1 MPPSTMP
8 RSTMRSDPA
17 AVSGPRGPSRPG
29 PHPTAAR
36 PRHPPTTPTRTGGTC
51 RRARRRSLRVLDAP
65 DLAAGL
71 HREDLADPRVAG
83 GDLLQL
89 LEPLDVGLQGLA
101 PGAGAAA
108 GDGVGRRGQ
117 HRLDGA
123 LLDLAVVGL
132 DRVDHLGR
140 LLQAPRQLRAELR
153 VGALDLVRER
163 LADVVQE
170 PAPL

>member
-65 DLAAGL
+65 DLAHDRDADLARILQLLLDALGDVPGEDLGPDVVDVLGLDHDPDLAAGL

-89 LEPLDVGLQGLA
+89 L
-101 PGAGAAA
+101 
-108 GDGVGRRGQ
+108 
-117 HRLDGA
+117 
-123 LLDLAVVGL
+123 
-132 DRVDHLGR
+132 
-140 LLQAPRQLRAELR
+140 
-153 VGALDLVRER
+153 
-163 LADVVQE
+163 
-170 PAPL
+170 